1 MPLTAGQVAALVE
14 KLAPPYLAADWDNS
28 GWQVGDS
35 QKTVSRILLALD
47 VNRQVIGEAVQQ
59 GVELIITH
67 HPLLFKPVRRIMR
80 QDGVGELLMRL
91 MEQGIGLYAAHT
103 NLDLA
108 PGGVN
113 DVLAGLLDLQD
124 TGLLQEE
131 GGGHLYKLVVFV
143 PEDYADRVREAVC
156 RAGAGHIGRYDY
168 CTFQTGGTGT
178 YRPLP
183 GAQPFQGQVGE
194 ICRAAEVRLETI
206 IPAPL
211 VQRVVAAMLQAHP
224 YEEVAY
230 DLYKLENK
238 LPGAGLGRVGRLP
251 EALTLARLAG
261 LVKEKLGCRG
271 LRLGGDPDRLI
282 SRVAVCGG
290 SGGELWRAAL
300 AAGAEVLVTGD
311 VGYHLAADMLAAG
324 LCFIDAG
331 HYETERPVLQR
342 LQQYLQTAAAGLGER
357 LTVLVSQSEGARF
370 HFC

>member
-1 MPLTAGQVAALVE
+1 MPLVAQQVVALVE
-14 KLAPPYLAADWDNS
+14 KLAPPYLAAAWDNS

-35 QKTVSRILLALD
+35 RKTVSRILLALD
-47 VNRQVIGEAVQQ
+47 VNRQVIEEAVQQ

-67 HPLLFKPVRRIMR
+67 HPLLFKPVRQIMR
-80 QDGVGELLMRL
+80 QDGVGELLFRL

-124 TGLLQEE
+124 TGLLKEEE
-131 GGGHLYKLVVFV
+131 GGYLYKLVVFV
-143 PEDYADRVREAVC
+143 PEDYADRVREEVC
-156 RAGAGHIGRYDY
+156 RAGAGHIGRYDC
-168 CTFQTGGTGT
+168 CTFQAGGMGT

-183 GAQPFQGQVGE
+183 GAQPFQGEVGE
-194 ICRAAEVRLETI
+194 LCRAAEVRLETI
-206 IPAPL
+206 IPAQL
-211 VQRVVAAMLQAHP
+211 VKRVITAMLQAHP

-251 EALTLARLAG
+251 EALTLAELAG
-261 LVKEKLGCRG
+261 LVKQKLGCCG
-271 LRLGGDPDRLI
+271 LRFGGEPDRVV
-282 SRVAVCGG
+282 SKVAVCGG

-300 AAGAEVLVTGD
+300 AAGADVLVTGD
-311 VGYHLAADMLAAG
+311 IGYHLASDMLAAG

-331 HYETERPVLQR
+331 HYETERPVLHS
-342 LQQYLQTAAAGLGER
+342 LQQYLQEAAAGLGER
-357 LTVLVSQSEGARF
+357 LNVLVSQSEGARF
-370 HFC
+370 RFG